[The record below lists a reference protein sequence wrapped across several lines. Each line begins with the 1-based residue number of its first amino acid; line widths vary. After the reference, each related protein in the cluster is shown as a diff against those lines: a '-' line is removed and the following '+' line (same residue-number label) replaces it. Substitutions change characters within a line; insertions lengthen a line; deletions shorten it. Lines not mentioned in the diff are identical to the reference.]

1 MGYAKEAVI
10 RARQILAQQKA
21 DRESQSAAR
30 LAQAYAQVPRIRELD
45 MLLRQTMAVAAQAVF
60 SKGGD
65 VQAAME
71 AARAENLALQAE
83 RKALVDAHFA
93 PSWLDDAP
101 ACPHCGDTG
110 YIGSTMCRC
119 LQQLCAQEQRKELGA
134 AFDGGESFDNFRLD
148 YYSDAV
154 IPQYRTSARA
164 VMERNLRY
172 CRDYAEH
179 FGTLSENL
187 MLSGGTGLG
196 KTHLALAIGAAV
208 GEQGY
213 SVCYE
218 TAAGLFSKLEKAK
231 FTPSEEN
238 SREAE
243 KLENCDLLILDDLG
257 TEMPGQF
264 VTAALYNLL
273 NNRLLAKRPMIIT
286 TNLNVDEAA
295 SRYSGQIA
303 SRLYGE
309 FKRLTF
315 LGSDIRIIKSRG

>member
-1 MGYAKEAVI
+1 M
-10 RARQILAQQKA
+10 
-21 DRESQSAAR
+21 
-30 LAQAYAQVPRIRELD
+30 
-45 MLLRQTMAVAAQAVF
+45 
-60 SKGGD
+60 
-65 VQAAME
+65 
-71 AARAENLALQAE
+71 
-83 RKALVDAHFA
+83 
-93 PSWLDDAP
+93 
-101 ACPHCGDTG
+101 
-110 YIGSTMCRC
+110 
-119 LQQLCAQEQRKELGA
+119 QEQRKEMGA
-134 AFDGGESFDNFRLD
+134 AFQNAGFDTFLLD
-148 YYSDAV
+148 YYSDTV
-154 IPQYRTSARA
+154 IPQLKLSPRF
-164 VMERNLRY
+164 VMEKTLDSCRRYARTFTMEAGNL
-172 CRDYAEH
+172 
-179 FGTLSENL
+179 L
-187 MLSGGTGLG
+187 LSGGTGLG

-257 TEMPGQF
+257 TEMPSQF

-273 NNRLLAKRPMIIT
+273 NTRLLSKRPMIIT

-295 SRYSGQIA
+295 DRYSGQIA